1 MESHDTFD
9 RRLAQERFL
18 LVGFIAAA
26 CRGRVASSDVVEDL
40 VQDTLAIAW
49 TRRSE
54 FDASRPLGP
63 WLRGIAVKVVMGSV
77 RREARRRR
85 IAMDDAH
92 EIVRIEGLAER
103 FAAIEDQLDGRQLA
117 EGVRGCVQ
125 ALPPTFREVLER
137 HYGGGQSISEIAV
150 ELGISDDLASKRA
163 IRGRALVARCLRSKG
178 LAPGSEVRDAADAR
192 DEDPS

>member
-1 MESHDTFD
+1 MESPDTFD

-49 TRRSE
+49 TRRAE
-54 FDASRPLGP
+54 FDGARALGP
-63 WLRGIAVKVVMGSV
+63 WLRGIAVRVVMGSV

-125 ALPPTFREVLER
+125 ALPATFREVLER
-137 HYGGGQSISEIAV
+137 HYGGDQSIAEIAV
-150 ELGISDDLASKRA
+150 DLGISDDLASKRA

-178 LAPGSEVRDAADAR
+178 LVPGSDGRDAL
-192 DEDPS
+192 DEEQS

>member
-1 MESHDTFD
+1 MESPDTFD

-49 TRRSE
+49 TRRAE
-54 FDASRPLGP
+54 FDGTRALGP
-63 WLRGIAVKVVMGSV
+63 WLRGIAVRVVMGSV

-125 ALPPTFREVLER
+125 ALPATFREVLER
-137 HYGGGQSISEIAV
+137 HYGGGQSIAEIAV
-150 ELGISDDLASKRA
+150 DLGISDDLASKRA

-178 LAPGSEVRDAADAR
+178 LVPGSDAPDGR
-192 DEDPS
+192 DEESS

>member
-1 MESHDTFD
+1 
-9 RRLAQERFL
+9 
-18 LVGFIAAA
+18 
-26 CRGRVASSDVVEDL
+26 VEDL

-49 TRRSE
+49 TRRAE
-54 FDASRPLGP
+54 FDGARALGP
-63 WLRGIAVKVVMGSV
+63 WLRGIAVRVVMGSV

-125 ALPPTFREVLER
+125 ALPATFREVLER
-137 HYGGGQSISEIAV
+137 HYGGDQSIAEIAV
-150 ELGISDDLASKRA
+150 DLGISDDLASKRA

-178 LAPGSEVRDAADAR
+178 LVPGSDAPDGR
-192 DEDPS
+192 DEESS

>member
-1 MESHDTFD
+1 MESPDTFD

-49 TRRSE
+49 TRRAE

-117 EGVRGCVQ
+117 
-125 ALPPTFREVLER
+125 
-137 HYGGGQSISEIAV
+137 
-150 ELGISDDLASKRA
+150 
-163 IRGRALVARCLRSKG
+163 
-178 LAPGSEVRDAADAR
+178 
-192 DEDPS
+192 

>member
-1 MESHDTFD
+1 
-9 RRLAQERFL
+9 
-18 LVGFIAAA
+18 
-26 CRGRVASSDVVEDL
+26 
-40 VQDTLAIAW
+40 
-49 TRRSE
+49 
-54 FDASRPLGP
+54 
-63 WLRGIAVKVVMGSV
+63 
-77 RREARRRR
+77 
-85 IAMDDAH
+85 MDDAH

-178 LAPGSEVRDAADAR
+178 LAPGSEERDAADAR